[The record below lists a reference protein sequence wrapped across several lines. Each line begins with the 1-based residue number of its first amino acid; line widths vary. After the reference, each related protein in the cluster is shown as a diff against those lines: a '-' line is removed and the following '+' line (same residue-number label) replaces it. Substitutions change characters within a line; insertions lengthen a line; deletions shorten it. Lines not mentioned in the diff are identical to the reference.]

1 MIKHLQKNVKIHK
14 FIFFCEKNYR
24 YACMH
29 VCVYMYTYMSY
40 ISGRPV
46 RQIFPSSTERGA
58 RCYPLQRR
66 MPNGNDNFL
75 MRGLVEGNG
84 PTGSGRCGHLC
95 EDPRA
100 LWGDLS
106 FRGLWWWW
114 GEQWRQEDMRK
125 GLVCNKYVLIHDKEH
140 EFYPLKAWGGIQS
153 F

>member
-1 MIKHLQKNVKIHK
+1 MIKHLKNNVKIHK
-14 FIFFCEKNYR
+14 FIFFCEKNIG
-24 YACMH
+24 MH

-46 RQIFPSSTERGA
+46 RQIFQSSTEQGA

-95 EDPRA
+95 EGPEPRA
-100 LWGDLS
+100 LRPTSSLRRPELQGPLVVVRRAVEA
-106 FRGLWWWW
+106 RG
-114 GEQWRQEDMRK
+114 
-125 GLVCNKYVLIHDKEH
+125 H
-140 EFYPLKAWGGIQS
+140 EEKTCM
-153 F
+153 